1 MKSVLIVGA
10 SRGIGLEFATQYAAN
25 NWNVFATARDEAG
38 VGRLR
43 ALGADALMLD
53 VTDAAAP
60 ARLAERVAGKDLDL
74 AIINAGTFGP
84 RLGAPDAPGMDDFD
98 AVMRTNVFGPMQLL
112 LPVAQGLKDGGKLAV
127 LSSTMGSKGART
139 TAGGWLYRA
148 SKAAVNSV
156 VKDASI
162 ILASRSITC
171 AAFHPGW
178 VKTDMGGPDADL
190 TVQESVSSLRHTF
203 LQLAAEHTGGF
214 FDHDGTPIPW

>member
-38 VGRLR
+38 LGRLR

-53 VTDAAAP
+53 VTDPAAP

-84 RLGAPDAPGMDDFD
+84 RLAAPDAPAMTDFD
-98 AVMRTNVFGPMQLL
+98 AVMHTNVFGPMQML

-127 LSSTMGSKGART
+127 LSSKMGSKGART
-139 TAGGWLYRA
+139 SAGGWVYRA

-162 ILASRSITC
+162 ILAARSITC

-178 VKTDMGGPDADL
+178 VKTDMGGTDADL
-190 TVQESVSSLRHTF
+190 TVQESVSGLRHTF
-203 LQLAAEHTGGF
+203 LQLAAEHNGGF
-214 FDHDGTPIPW
+214 FDYDGTPIPW